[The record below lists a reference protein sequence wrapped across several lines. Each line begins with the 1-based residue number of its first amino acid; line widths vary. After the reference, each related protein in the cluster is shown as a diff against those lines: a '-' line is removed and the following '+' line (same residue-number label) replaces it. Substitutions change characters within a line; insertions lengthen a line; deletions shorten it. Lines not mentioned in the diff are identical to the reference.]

1 MEMKMTR
8 RSLAVWLV
16 IVSSI
21 LSFSVVTLAAS
32 SGKTIPFDEVNHRL
46 ETVLQELSRTAQAR
60 PLALSQLAQDR
71 GITLVGG
78 DSITVIIEPV
88 SGRVSSIDK
97 AAVAALG
104 GVVEATSKSLMR
116 VRVPISQLEAPLV
129 VTSQGVTLTG
139 ASDFHDAGFYGQ
151 GVKVAIIDL
160 GFIDLTA
167 AQAAGEL
174 DNVLYTHDY
183 TGGGL
188 ETYTEHGTGV
198 AEIVADMAPQASLYL
213 LMIGD
218 SVDLQNATDYCITNG
233 IDIIN
238 HSVGWY
244 NTNYYD
250 GTGTVAGIANNARD
264 NGILWVNAAG
274 NEASDGH
281 WQGDFVDT
289 DSDGYHEFGSGDD
302 YLDEDGRDEGSRIYA
317 TSGDTVVIYMSWDDW
332 AAWDQD
338 YDLHLYDSGGTPV
351 ASSIR
356 WQNGQSPPTEAIFY
370 DVTSTGYYEIVIQAY
385 DAPQKP
391 EIEFF
396 AYRDSGADTG
406 LEHHIPESS
415 IITPANSAKVLT
427 AGAIYR
433 VNWTTGPQESF
444 SSQGPSNA
452 SKYAVSIT
460 KPDICGPDGVSNYTY
475 GSFLGTSAA
484 SPHVAGAAALL
495 LSENPSRT
503 ANDLQSLLESSAI
516 DMGAAGKDNLYGS
529 GRLNLAPGGGTA
541 AVFRVDKTGNVY
553 ADGAYYGTGFYT
565 GSADVAEWVPVSE
578 PVEPRDVLELDPENP
593 GHYRKSRG
601 PCSTLVAGA
610 AALLLSEN
618 PTRTADQLQAKL
630 EGDAIDMGAG
640 GKDNLYGSGRL
651 NLEITPTNG
660 TAAVFRVD
668 KAGNVY
674 ADGAY
679 YGTGFY
685 TGSAD
690 VAEWVPVSE
699 PVEPGD
705 VLELD
710 PENPGHYRKSRGPC
724 STLVAGVVSTKPGFV
739 LGTNPSTLDLGP
751 STVDYGPWTVDSAL
765 LALIG
770 IVPMKVTDE
779 GGPIEP
785 GDLLTTS
792 SSPGYGMKWN
802 QEDGTACGL
811 VGKALEPLDSGTG
824 VIQVL
829 LMR

>member
-1 MEMKMTR
+1 MTR
-8 RSLAVWLV
+8 RTIAVWLV

-21 LSFSVVTLAAS
+21 LSFSVVTLTAS

-71 GITLVGG
+71 GITLAEG
-78 DSITVIIEPV
+78 DSITVIVEPV

-116 VRVPISQLEAPLV
+116 VRVPINRLETMADQVNGIAFIRLPYQPQPLV
-129 VTSQGVTLTG
+129 VTSQGVAFTG
-139 ASDFHDAGFYGQ
+139 ASDFHDAGYYGQ

-160 GFIDLTA
+160 GFDGLAA
-167 AQAAGEL
+167 AQAADELQNVVYTWDYIGNDSNVEGTGEI
-174 DNVLYTHDY
+174 
-183 TGGGL
+183 
-188 ETYTEHGTGV
+188 HGTGV
-198 AEIVADMAPQASLYL
+198 AEVVEDMAPQAELYL
-213 LMIGD
+213 LLIGD
-218 SVDLQNATDYCITNG
+218 SVDLQNATQYCISNG

-244 NTNYYD
+244 NTNFYD
-250 GTGTVAGIANNARD
+250 GTGTVANIANNARD

-281 WQGDFVDT
+281 WQGAFVDSDGDSYLDFGSGTDYVDT
-289 DSDGYHEFGSGDD
+289 DAIDEGNMIYAASGDM
-302 YLDEDGRDEGSRIYA
+302 IY
-317 TSGDTVVIYMSWDDW
+317 VYMTWDDW
-332 AAWDQD
+332 DYAPGVGSDQD
-338 YDLHLYDSGGTPV
+338 YDLYLYSSFGGIVATSTYYQSGT
-351 ASSIR
+351 
-356 WQNGQSPPTEAIFY
+356 QNPAEYLVY
-370 DVTSTGYYEIVIQAY
+370 DVATSGNYEIVIKNY
-385 DAPQKP
+385 DAPATP
-391 EIEFF
+391 NIEFF
-396 AYRDSGADTG
+396 AFTKSGAA
-406 LEHHIPESS
+406 LNLQYHHPESS

-452 SKYAVSIT
+452 SKYAASIT

-495 LSENPSRT
+495 LSEDPTRT
-503 ANDLQSLLESSAI
+503 ADQLQAQLEGDAI

-529 GRLNLAPGGGTA
+529 GRLNLELTPPGDTA

-553 ADGAYYGTGFYT
+553 ADGAYYG
-565 GSADVAEWVPVSE
+565 A
-578 PVEPRDVLELDPENP
+578 
-593 GHYRKSRG
+593 
-601 PCSTLVAGA
+601 
-610 AALLLSEN
+610 
-618 PTRTADQLQAKL
+618 
-630 EGDAIDMGAG
+630 
-640 GKDNLYGSGRL
+640 
-651 NLEITPTNG
+651 
-660 TAAVFRVD
+660 
-668 KAGNVY
+668 
-674 ADGAY
+674 
-679 YGTGFY
+679 GFY

-724 STLVAGVVSTKPGFV
+724 STLVAGVVSTNPGFV
-739 LGTNPSTLDLGP
+739 LGSPPTTTDHSLRTTNER
-751 STVDYGPWTVDSAL
+751 AL
-765 LALIG
+765 LALVG
-770 IVPMKVTDE
+770 IVPMKATDE
-779 GGPIEP
+779 GGPIQP

-792 SSPGYGMKWN
+792 PTPGYAMKWN

-811 VGKALEPLDSGTG
+811 VGKALEPLNSGTG
-824 VIQVL
+824 AIQVL

>member
-1 MEMKMTR
+1 MTR
-8 RSLAVWLV
+8 RTIAVWLV

-21 LSFSVVTLAAS
+21 LSFSVVTLTAS

-71 GITLVGG
+71 GITLAEG
-78 DSITVIIEPV
+78 DSITVIVEPV

-116 VRVPISQLEAPLV
+116 VRVPINRLETMADQVNGIAFIRLPYQPRPLV
-129 VTSQGVTLTG
+129 VTSQGVALTG
-139 ASDFHDAGFYGQ
+139 ADDFHTAGYYGQ
-151 GVKVAIIDL
+151 GTKVAIIDL

-188 ETYTEHGTGV
+188 ETYTKHGTGV
-198 AEIVADMAPQASLYL
+198 AEVVADMAPQASLYL

-244 NTNYYD
+244 NSNYYD

-281 WQGDFVDT
+281 WQGAFVDSDGDSYLDFGSGSDDFVD
-289 DSDGYHEFGSGDD
+289 GDAI
-302 YLDEDGRDEGSRIYA
+302 DEGNRVYA
-317 TSGDTVVIYMSWDDW
+317 AAGDTIYIYMTWDDW
-332 AAWDQD
+332 DYTPGVGSDQD
-338 YDLHLYDSGGTPV
+338 YDLYLYNNFGPV
-351 ASSIR
+351 ASSTYY
-356 WQNGQSPPTEAIFY
+356 QSGTQQPTEYLVY
-370 DVTSTGYYEIVIQAY
+370 DVANSGNYEIVIKNY
-385 DAPQKP
+385 DAPATP
-391 EIEFF
+391 NIEFF
-396 AYRDSGADTG
+396 AFTDSGAG
-406 LEHHIPESS
+406 LNQQYHHPASS
-415 IITPANSAKVLT
+415 IIAPANSAKVVA

-433 VNWTTGPQESF
+433 GNWTTGPQESF

-452 SKYAVSIT
+452 SKYAASIT
-460 KPDICGPDGVSNYTY
+460 KPDICGPDGASNYTY
-475 GSFLGTSAA
+475 NFFYGTSAA

-495 LSENPSRT
+495 LSENPT
-503 ANDLQSLLESSAI
+503 LTVNQLQAKIEGDAI

-529 GRLNLAPGGGTA
+529 GRLNLELTPTGDTA

-553 ADGAYYGTGFYT
+553 SDSAYYGAGFYT
-565 GSADVAEWVPVSE
+565 GSADVAEWVLVSE
-578 PVEPRDVLELDPENP
+578 PVEPGDVLELDPDQA

-610 AALLLSEN
+610 
-618 PTRTADQLQAKL
+618 
-630 EGDAIDMGAG
+630 
-640 GKDNLYGSGRL
+640 
-651 NLEITPTNG
+651 
-660 TAAVFRVD
+660 
-668 KAGNVY
+668 
-674 ADGAY
+674 
-679 YGTGFY
+679 
-685 TGSAD
+685 
-690 VAEWVPVSE
+690 VSTQ
-699 PVEPGD
+699 P
-705 VLELD
+705 
-710 PENPGHYRKSRGPC
+710 
-724 STLVAGVVSTKPGFV
+724 GVV
-739 LGTNPSTLDLGP
+739 LGSPITYSPPT
-751 STVDYGPWTVDSAL
+751 THAQAL
-765 LALIG
+765 LALLG
-770 IVPMKVTDE
+770 IVPMKVTNE
-779 GGPIEP
+779 GGPIQP

-792 SSPGYGMKWN
+792 SSPGYAMKWN
-802 QEDGTACGL
+802 QEDGMTCSL
-811 VGKALEPLDSGTG
+811 VAKALEPLDSGTG

>member
-1 MEMKMTR
+1 MTR
-8 RSLAVWLV
+8 RTIAVWLV

-21 LSFSVVTLAAS
+21 LSFSVVTLTAS

-71 GITLVGG
+71 GITLAEG
-78 DSITVIIEPV
+78 DSITVIVEPV

-116 VRVPISQLEAPLV
+116 VRVPINRLETMADQVNGIAFIRLPYQPRPLV
-129 VTSQGVTLTG
+129 VTSQGVALTG
-139 ASDFHDAGFYGQ
+139 ADDFHTAGYYGQ
-151 GVKVAIIDL
+151 GTKVAIIDL

-188 ETYTEHGTGV
+188 ETYTNHGTGV
-198 AEIVADMAPQASLYL
+198 AEVVADMAPQASLYL
-213 LMIGD
+213 LMISD

-238 HSVGWY
+238 HSVGWF
-244 NTNYYD
+244 NTNFYD
-250 GTGTVAGIANNARD
+250 GTGTVAGIANTARD
-264 NGILWVNAAG
+264 NNILWVNAAG
-274 NEASDGH
+274 NDGDDGH
-281 WQGDFVDT
+281 WQGFFNDGDDDGFHEFAGSDEGNRIYIPST
-289 DSDGYHEFGSGDD
+289 DSIHV
-302 YLDEDGRDEGSRIYA
+302 YL
-317 TSGDTVVIYMSWDDW
+317 TWDDW
-332 AAWDQD
+332 STSDQD
-338 YDLHLYDSGGTPV
+338 YDLHLYNSNGDLV
-351 ASSIR
+351 ATSTR
-356 WQNGQSPPTEAIFY
+356 WQNGFQPPTESLYYAPESDAQYSYIDGLYDIAIVKR
-370 DVTSTGYYEIVIQAY
+370 DATGPMEM
-385 DAPQKP
+385 
-391 EIEFF
+391 EFF
-396 AYRDSGADTG
+396 TFRGSGG
-406 LEHHIPESS
+406 SPNLEHHVPESS

-452 SKYAVSIT
+452 SKYAASIT

-495 LSENPSRT
+495 LSE
-503 ANDLQSLLESSAI
+503 D
-516 DMGAAGKDNLYGS
+516 
-529 GRLNLAPGGGTA
+529 
-541 AVFRVDKTGNVY
+541 
-553 ADGAYYGTGFYT
+553 
-565 GSADVAEWVPVSE
+565 
-578 PVEPRDVLELDPENP
+578 
-593 GHYRKSRG
+593 
-601 PCSTLVAGA
+601 
-610 AALLLSEN
+610 
-618 PTRTADQLQAKL
+618 PTRTADQLQAKI

-651 NLEITPTNG
+651 NLELTPTG
-660 TAAVFRVD
+660 DTAAVFRVD
-668 KAGNVY
+668 KTGNVY

-679 YGTGFY
+679 YGAGFY

-724 STLVAGVVSTKPGFV
+724 SYLVAGVVSTEPGFV
-739 LGTNPSTLDLGP
+739 LGSPPTTTDHSLRTTNER
-751 STVDYGPWTVDSAL
+751 AL
-765 LALIG
+765 LALVG

-779 GGPIEP
+779 GGPIQP

-792 SSPGYGMKWN
+792 PTPGYAMKWN
-802 QEDGTACGL
+802 QEDGLACGL
-811 VGKALEPLDSGTG
+811 VGKALGALDSGTG

>member
-1 MEMKMTR
+1 MTR
-8 RSLAVWLV
+8 RTIAVWLV

-32 SGKTIPFDEVNHRL
+32 SGKTIPFDEVNPHL

-71 GITLVGG
+71 GIALAGG
-78 DSITVIIEPV
+78 DSITVIVEPV

-104 GVVEATSKSLMR
+104 GVVEASSKSLMR
-116 VRVPISQLEAPLV
+116 VRVPINRLETMADQVNGIAFIRLPYRPRPLV
-129 VTSQGVTLTG
+129 VTSQGVALTG
-139 ASDFHDAGFYGQ
+139 ASSFHTAGYYGQ
-151 GVKVAIIDL
+151 GGKVAIIDL
-160 GFIDLTA
+160 GFDGLAA

-174 DNVLYTHDY
+174 QNVVYTWDY
-183 TGGGL
+183 IGNDLNVEGTG
-188 ETYTEHGTGV
+188 EVHGTGV
-198 AEIVADMAPQASLYL
+198 AEVVEDMAPQASLYL
-213 LMIGD
+213 MKISD
-218 SVDLQNATDYCITNG
+218 EVDLQNAVSDALAYG
-233 IDIIN
+233 IHIIN

-244 NTNYYD
+244 NTNFYD
-250 GTGTVAGIANNARD
+250 GTGIIADVAADARD

-281 WQGDFVDT
+281 WQGAFVDVDGDALLDFGSGSDFVDG
-289 DSDGYHEFGSGDD
+289 DGI
-302 YLDEDGRDEGSRIYA
+302 DEGNRIYLA
-317 TSGDTVVIYMSWDDW
+317 SGDTVNIYMTWDDW
-332 AAWDQD
+332 TASNQD
-338 YDLHLYDSGGTPV
+338 YDLYLYDSFGAIV
-351 ASSIR
+351 ASSTNY
-356 WQNGQSPPTEAIFY
+356 QNGTQQPIEKIEYS
-370 DVTSTGYYEIVIQAY
+370 VTAPGNYEIVIENY
-385 DAPQKP
+385 DASATPD
-391 EIEFF
+391 IEFF
-396 AYRDSGADTG
+396 AYADSSAS
-406 LEHHIPESS
+406 LSQHYHPPEST

-433 VNWTTGPQESF
+433 GNWTTGPQESF

-516 DMGAAGKDNLYGS
+516 DMGSSGKDNLYGS
-529 GRLNLAPGGGTA
+529 GRLNLAPGSGTA

-553 ADGAYYGTGFYT
+553 ADGSFYG
-565 GSADVAEWVPVSE
+565 A
-578 PVEPRDVLELDPENP
+578 
-593 GHYRKSRG
+593 
-601 PCSTLVAGA
+601 
-610 AALLLSEN
+610 
-618 PTRTADQLQAKL
+618 
-630 EGDAIDMGAG
+630 
-640 GKDNLYGSGRL
+640 
-651 NLEITPTNG
+651 
-660 TAAVFRVD
+660 
-668 KAGNVY
+668 
-674 ADGAY
+674 
-679 YGTGFY
+679 GFY

-710 PENPGHYRKSRGPC
+710 PDHPGHYRKSRGPC
-724 STLVAGVVSTKPGFV
+724 STLVAGVVSTEPGFV
-739 LGTNPSTLDLGP
+739 LGSRPVTE
-751 STVDYGPWTVDSAL
+751 DSGLLTPDRAL
-765 LALIG
+765 LALLG
-770 IVPMKVTDE
+770 IVPMKVTGE

-792 SSPGYGMKWN
+792 STSGYAMKWN